1 MGSDYLFG
9 IFKLFSHRSINFWRS
24 WKRVWFNQKY
34 WYKIEIKP
42 EGKAVPVPL
51 VAPGV
56 LI

>member
-1 MGSDYLFG
+1 MISDIALSMPKAN
-9 IFKLFSHRSINFWRS
+9 KLLSHMIARLNHH
-24 WKRVWFNQKY
+24 QKSGVNSDA
-34 WYKIEIKP
+34 P